1 MSVRLALA
9 ALAST
14 SLASLALLP
23 AAQAQD
29 QERDL
34 HAEIMEQD
42 AALFGA
48 FNSCD
53 GEGFGALVAE
63 DIEFYHD
70 LDGLGTDKAG
80 LIEAVNTSICGNFR
94 RILDADSVEVWPVP
108 GHGAIQSGVHYFINY
123 GADAPHG
130 RGRFL
135 HIWQETPTGWQLRRV
150 VSYDHGPID
159 AD

>member
-1 MSVRLALA
+1 MSHRPVLA
-9 ALAST
+9 ALASIA
-14 SLASLALLP
+14 LAP
-23 AAQAQD
+23 AALA

-34 HAEIMEQD
+34 YAEIMAQD
-42 AALFGA
+42 AALFEA

-53 GEGFGALVAE
+53 GEGFGARVSE

-70 LDGLGTDKAG
+70 LDGLGTDRAA
-80 LIEAVNTSICGNFR
+80 LVESVNTTICGNFQ
-94 RILDADSVEVWPVP
+94 RILDEASVEVWPVP

-135 HIWQETPTGWQLRRV
+135 HIWQETEAGWQLSRV
-150 VSYDHGPID
+150 VSYDHGPYV
-159 AD
+159 AE